1 MKSRTASPSSPRQAL
16 AFTLIELLVV
26 IAIIAILAGMLLPA
40 LSKAKAKAHGIACV
54 SNGKQLTLA
63 AFMYSGDYS
72 DYVLSSRW
80 WVAGGLDYSNHPDN
94 TNVSLLM
101 DRTQSVLAPYT
112 ESPGIYKC
120 PADHSYVK
128 ISGVSHERVR
138 SYSMNSWMEGDSR
151 MPYVSGSNNSNSG
164 DGKSYYSFHKTTDIR
179 TPSPSMAW
187 MMVDEHPDGI
197 NDGWLA
203 VRMYTDGRAYWRD
216 LPASYHNGACG
227 FSFADGHAEIKK
239 WVEPSTLVPVSR
251 KYNSF
256 NFFTDEV
263 RDYQWFSER
272 STAVR
277 GS

>member
-1 MKSRTASPSSPRQAL
+1 MKSPDKLSR

-40 LSKAKAKAHGIACV
+40 LGRAKAKAHGIACIN
-54 SNGKQLTLA
+54 NGKQLTLA
-63 AFMYSGDYS
+63 AVLYSGDYD

-80 WVAGGLDYSNHPDN
+80 WVAGGLDYSSHPDN
-94 TNVSLLM
+94 TNTALLM

-120 PADHSYVK
+120 PADRSYVSIAGK
-128 ISGVSHERVR
+128 THPRVR
-138 SYSMNSWMEGDSR
+138 SYSMNSWMEGDENL
-151 MPYVSGSNNSNSG
+151 PYVRGSNDSNSG
-164 DGKSYYSFHKTTDIR
+164 DGKRYYSFHKTTDIQ
-179 TPSPSMAW
+179 TPSPTMAW

-227 FSFADGHAEIKK
+227 FSFADGHAEVKK
-239 WVEPSTLVPVSR
+239 WVEPSTLAPVR
-251 KYNSF
+251 RVYNSF
-256 NFFTDEV
+256 NFFTQET